1 MQDRQRVGGVAA
13 LVEAATIV
21 VGIGLFATML
31 SDYATGDPTP
41 GESVE
46 FLVDHEAALYIWQ
59 LITLIVFSI
68 VLVPL
73 TLALHERLKAG
84 SPALTQTATAFGLI
98 WAGLLLAGG
107 MIANIAV
114 GTVADL
120 AATDAGQAEAVWSSL
135 DSVQNGLTG
144 GIEIAGSIWIILVSW
159 AALRSGTLPRSLNY
173 LGLVSGAAGLVTVV
187 PPLEE
192 VGLIFGLGLI
202 VWFVWLGVVM
212 LRTDPQPTRT
222 D

>member
-1 MQDRQRVGGVAA
+1 MYV
-13 LVEAATIV
+13 
-21 VGIGLFATML
+21 
-31 SDYATGDPTP
+31 
-41 GESVE
+41 
-46 FLVDHEAALYIWQ
+46 WQ

-144 GIEIAGSIWIILVSW
+144 GLEIAGSIWIILVSW

-212 LRTDPQPTRT
+212 LRTDPQPART

>member
-135 DSVQNGLTG
+135 DSVQTGLTG

>member
-46 FLVDHEAALYIWQ
+46 FLVDNEAALYIWQ

>member
-21 VGIGLFATML
+21 VGIGMFATML

-46 FLVDHEAALYIWQ
+46 FLVDNEAALYVWQ

-120 AATDAGQAEAVWSSL
+120 ATTDAAQAEAVWSSL

-144 GIEIAGSIWIILVSW
+144 GFEIAGSIWIILVSW
-159 AALRSGTLPRSLNY
+159 AALQSGTLPRSLNY

-212 LRTDPQPTRT
+212 LRTDPQPART